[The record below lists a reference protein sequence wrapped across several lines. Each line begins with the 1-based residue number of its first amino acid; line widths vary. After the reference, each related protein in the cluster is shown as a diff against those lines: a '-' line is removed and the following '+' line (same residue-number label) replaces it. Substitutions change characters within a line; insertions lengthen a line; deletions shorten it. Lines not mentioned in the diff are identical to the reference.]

1 MKRITV
7 FTWGYWGWGT
17 HAADFV
23 RNVDAVEKAH
33 GWKPPLFVDI
43 RIRRTVRAP
52 DFQQSAFE
60 RLVGQRRY
68 RWMKT
73 LGNRSIITKKRRM
86 EIADSKAANDL
97 LEHVLQAHGQKRR
110 VLFFCS
116 CEYPGTVHSPKCHRT
131 AVAGLLLNA
140 AHRKGVQLTVAEW
153 PGGEPRTTELRTSP
167 QIVKNILKGATR
179 VPLPKLSLK
188 NRHKFAALP
197 WCSRLKLSSDE
208 SSVAI
213 VSGPAK
219 IGREWFLPVVG
230 PEIRRETDT
239 LASIQ
244 KTASHLRRSRGY
256 TPRS

>member
-1 MKRITV
+1 MKRITA

-23 RNVDAVEKAH
+23 RNLDAVEKAR

-43 RIRRTVRAP
+43 RIRRTGRAR
-52 DFQQSAFE
+52 DFHQNAFE

-73 LGNRSIITKKRRM
+73 LGNRSIITKKSRM
-86 EIADSKAANDL
+86 EIVDPKAANDL

-110 VLFFCS
+110 VIFFCA
-116 CEYPGTVHSPKCHRT
+116 CEYPGTAHSPNCHRT
-131 AVAGLLLNA
+131 AVAGLLLNV

-153 PGGEPRTTELRTSP
+153 PGGEPRTTELHTSP
-167 QIVKNILKGATR
+167 QTVKNILRGATR
-179 VPLPKLSLK
+179 VPLPNLGLK
-188 NRHKFAALP
+188 DRREFAALP

-208 SSVAI
+208 RSVAV

-219 IGREWFLPVVG
+219 MGREWFLPVVG
-230 PEIRRETDT
+230 PERSRETDT
-239 LASIQ
+239 LASLQ
-244 KTASHLRRSRGY
+244 KTASRLRRSQGY
-256 TPRS
+256 MPRS